1 MFKGQAPL
9 LQLCLVG
16 PILDRLVR
24 TGPLSLPALQGPESP
39 SPSLSS
45 HTQGCLDSSGRGF
58 LNSCI
63 LQPVS
68 VNARSVWASW
78 CLR

>member
-1 MFKGQAPL
+1 MFKGQVPL
-9 LQLCLVG
+9 LQLCPVG
-16 PILDRLVR
+16 PVLDRLVG
-24 TGPLSLPALQGPESP
+24 TGPLSLPVLQGPESP

-58 LNSCI
+58 LNSFI
-63 LQPVS
+63 LQPMF
-68 VNARSVWASW
+68 VNARSVWASR